1 MAETNDFQ
9 DVEIQYN
16 ATRIINNLRILK
28 YIIGDEDGDNVN
40 VVKKK
45 HKKAAENCGD
55 LFFCRFFMLLCNHKV
70 ILRFHMLQKDPP
82 SGVWE
87 RSGGSLRPPR
97 SM

>member
-28 YIIGDEDGDNVN
+28 YIIGDEDDDNVN

-45 HKKAAENCGD
+45 HKKAATSSSWSLINMYRFPREWSKRNYVLCGVY
-55 LFFCRFFMLLCNHKV
+55 R
-70 ILRFHMLQKDPP
+70 
-82 SGVWE
+82 
-87 RSGGSLRPPR
+87 
-97 SM
+97 